1 MSSSLSQRQNAINNI
16 KPVTM
21 KKFIYSLLSIL
32 MLSMVS
38 CKDPQPAPEV
48 QDPKPEITITK
59 GEVTE
64 SQIEFFLSAKDADE
78 VVYYFVET
86 TEEVPV
92 VKIET
97 LFEIGEVFAASEEPV
112 SYVMEDLK
120 PESEYTVY
128 AAASK
133 EGKYFSE
140 MQTLAITTAE
150 KPGILQLVS
159 KSKKGFTYSINVE
172 PGQQYIHTYLE
183 GWFFEYYLASSM
195 DQEGDEFDLNTFV
208 WNLLADNGIL
218 AESSQEVEW
227 YTGKEH
233 PVRGDVAYIVPG
245 TRYYVLAA
253 LWNEDL
259 GGWTEAPVVKVLDL
273 DEPGKS
279 DKTVNCTVDG
289 ISPYHV
295 SIRME
300 MDGEQVSFMM
310 WDFFEKSQYKA
321 FVAENGVEG
330 IMAYVAEY
338 SLGKGQAKTNTYT
351 DTWTVDPGTSYI
363 LCLYGV
369 DHNGDEFY
377 TELDVAVPMPDAKLY
392 LSMKPYEREM
402 EGYNTYNTLK
412 VEATYADFV
421 NLDYASSAFVLTG
434 GPVEKA
440 TFDAM
445 VEAAGLSG
453 SLEELEAQGEML
465 YALGVANLGL
475 NPVSVD
481 DEILTALNNRG
492 FFNKIYTDLTPDTE
506 YIYMVMAHYDDQ
518 MMCRLVTEKTDPA
531 PVDVTESEAYKAFLG
546 EWNAIGQN
554 TNTWSNSDR
563 ITFNL
568 SIERLTGNRSYKVYG
583 WSTSTLGDEFPFEAG
598 FDEATGKMTIA
609 TPQCLGEVVID
620 GKTYEVRFVGKAYN
634 PYDPDNFMVLSDYEG
649 LAYKV
654 TMNNPYLSF
663 ISEFFQYGG
672 EWKEFK
678 SLSYVFYDKEEGAYY
693 RAEPYDI
700 VNFQVSRA
708 N

>member
-1 MSSSLSQRQNAINNI
+1 
-16 KPVTM
+16 
-21 KKFIYSLLSIL
+21 
-32 MLSMVS
+32 MLGMVS
-38 CKDPQPAPEV
+38 CNEPQPVPEV
-48 QDPKPEITITK
+48 QDPKPEITITE
-59 GEVTE
+59 GTVTE
-64 SQIEFFLSAKDADE
+64 NQIEFFLSAKDADE
-78 VVYYFVET
+78 VAYYFVET
-86 TEEVPV
+86 TDEVPV
-92 VKIET
+92 LNIEN
-97 LFEIGEVFAASEEPV
+97 LFKIGEVFAASEEPV

-140 MQTLAITTAE
+140 VQKLTVMTAE

-183 GWFFEYYLASSM
+183 GWYFEYYLASSR
-195 DQEGDEFDLNTFV
+195 DQEGDEFDESVFV
-208 WNLLADNGIL
+208 WNLLADHGIL
-218 AESSQEVEW
+218 SESSQEFEW

-233 PVRGDVAYIVPG
+233 PVRGDVAYMVPG
-245 TRYYVLAA
+245 THYYVLAA
-253 LWNEDL
+253 LWDEDL
-259 GGWTEAPVVKVLDL
+259 GGWTEAPVVGVVKL

-351 DTWTVDPGTSYI
+351 DTWTVDPGTSYM

-377 TELDVAVPMPDAKLY
+377 TELEVDVPMPDAKIH
-392 LSMKPYEREM
+392 LSMEPYEREL
-402 EGYNTYNTLK
+402 EGYNTYNTFK
-412 VEATYADFV
+412 VYAEYADFV
-421 NLDYASSAFVLTG
+421 GLDYESSAFFLAG
-434 GPVEKA
+434 GPIEKA
-440 TFDAM
+440 YFNT
-445 VEAAGLSG
+445 VLEGAGLSG
-453 SLEELEAQGEML
+453 TLEELEAQGEML
-465 YALGVANLGL
+465 YALGVANFGL

-481 DEILTALNNRG
+481 TEILAELNERG
-492 FFNKIYTDLTPDTE
+492 FFNKIYTGLNPDTE
-506 YIYMVMAHYDDQ
+506 YIYMVMAHYDGE
-518 MMCRLVTEKTDPA
+518 MMCRLVSAKTDPA

-546 EWNAIGQN
+546 NWDVTGMDTINWDNKDQK
-554 TNTWSNSDR
+554 
-563 ITFNL
+563 TFHL
-568 SIERLTGNRSYKVYG
+568 TIDRLTSNRSYKIYG

-598 FDEATGKMTIA
+598 FDEASGKMTIS
-609 TPQCLGEVVID
+609 TPQTLGEVEIE
-620 GKTYEVRFVGKAYN
+620 GKIYEVRFVGKARN
-634 PYDPDNFMVLSDYEG
+634 KYDPDNFMILYDYEG

-654 TMNNPYLSF
+654 TMNEPYLHF
-663 ISEFFQYGG
+663 NSEFFQYAG
-672 EWKEFK
+672 EWVDFK
-678 SLSYVFYDKEEGAYY
+678 SLSYVFYDKETKEYY
-693 RAEPYDI
+693 KAEPYDLTQ
-700 VNFQVSRA
+700 FQVKRVD
-708 N
+708 

>member
-1 MSSSLSQRQNAINNI
+1 
-16 KPVTM
+16 M
-21 KKFIYSLLSIL
+21 KKLIYTLLSIL
-32 MLSMVS
+32 MLGMVS
-38 CKDPQPAPEV
+38 CNEVKPPVPEV

-59 GEVTE
+59 GEVTQT
-64 SQIEFFLSAKDADE
+64 QIEFFLSAKDADE
-78 VVYYFVET
+78 VAYYFVET
-86 TEEVPV
+86 TDEVPIV
-92 VKIET
+92 TIEN

-140 MQTLAITTAE
+140 VQKLTVMTAE
-150 KPGILQLVS
+150 KPGLLQFVS
-159 KSKKGFTYSINVE
+159 KSKKGFAYKINAE
-172 PGQQYIHTYLE
+172 DGQQYLHTYLE
-183 GWFFEYYLASSM
+183 GWYFEYLFKAS
-195 DQEGDEFDLNTFV
+195 QYEEGEEFDQDVFV
-208 WNLLADNGIL
+208 WNLLADHGIL
-218 AESSQEVEW
+218 GESAQEVEW
-227 YTGKEH
+227 YTGKEN
-233 PVRGDVAYIVPG
+233 PTRGDVAYIVPG
-245 TRYYVLAA
+245 TRYYVIAA

-259 GGWTEAPVVKVLDL
+259 NDWTEAPEVIGFDL
-273 DEPGKS
+273 EKPGKS
-279 DKTVNCTVDG
+279 DKTVNCSVDG

-351 DTWTVDPGTSYI
+351 DTWTVDPGTSYM

-377 TELDVAVPMPDAKLY
+377 TELEVNVPMPDAKLY

-402 EGYNTYNTLK
+402 EGYNTYNTFK

-421 NLDYASSAFVLTG
+421 NLDYASSAFILAG

-506 YIYMVMAHYDDQ
+506 YVYMIMAHYDDQ
-518 MMCRLVTEKTDPA
+518 MMCRLVTAKTDPA

-546 EWNAIGQN
+546 KWDATGQN
-554 TNTWSNSDR
+554 TSTWSNSDR

-568 SIERLTGNRSYKVYG
+568 SIERLTSNRSYKVYG
-583 WSTSTLGDEFPFEAG
+583 WSTSTLGDEFPFEAS
-598 FDEATGKMTIA
+598 FDEASGKMTIS
-609 TPQCLGEVVID
+609 TPQCLGEVEID

-634 PYDPDNFMVLSDYEG
+634 RYDPDNFMVLSDYEG

-654 TMNNPYLSF
+654 TLNDTYLHF
-663 ISEFFQYGG
+663 NSEFFQYGG

-678 SLSYVFYDKEEGAYY
+678 SLSYVFYDKEAKEYY
-693 RAEPYDI
+693 KAEPYDI
-700 VNFQVSRA
+700 VNYQVKRV

>member
-1 MSSSLSQRQNAINNI
+1 MSKI
-16 KPVTM
+16 KRKIM
-21 KKFIYSLLSIL
+21 KKFIYALLSIL
-32 MLSMVS
+32 MLGMVS
-38 CKDPQPAPEV
+38 CKDPQPVPEV
-48 QDPKPEITITK
+48 QEPKPEITITE
-59 GEVTE
+59 GTVTE
-64 SQIEFFLSAKDADE
+64 NQIEFLLSAKDADE
-78 VVYYFVET
+78 VAYYFVET
-86 TEEVPV
+86 TEEAPI
-92 VKIET
+92 VKIEN
-97 LFEIGEVFAASEEPV
+97 LFKDGEVFAASEEPV
-112 SYVMEDLK
+112 SYVMEGLK

-140 MQTLAITTAE
+140 VQKLAIMTAE
-150 KPGILQLVS
+150 KPGLLQLVS
-159 KSKKGFTYSINVE
+159 KSKKGFTYKINVE
-172 PGQQYIHTYLE
+172 EGQQYIHTFLE

-195 DQEGDEFDLNTFV
+195 DQEGEEFDINTFV

-218 AESSQEVEW
+218 AESAQEVEW

-259 GGWTEAPVVKVLDL
+259 GGWVEAPEVKMLDL

-310 WDFFEKSQYKA
+310 WDFFEKSQYKG
-321 FVAENGVEG
+321 FVAEHGVEG

-351 DTWTVDPGTSYI
+351 DTWTVDPGTSYM

-377 TELDVAVPMPDAKLY
+377 TELDVTIPMPDAKLY

-412 VEATYADFV
+412 IEATYADFV
-421 NLDYASSAFVLTG
+421 NLDYATSAFFLPG
-434 GPVEKA
+434 GPVEKTA
-440 TFDAM
+440 FDAM

-465 YALGVANLGL
+465 YALAVANMGL

-481 DEILTALNNRG
+481 EEVLAALNDRD
-492 FFNKIYTDLTPDTE
+492 FFNKIYTGLNPDTE

-518 MMCRLVTEKTDPA
+518 MMCRLVTAKTDPA
-531 PVDVTESEAYKAFLG
+531 PVDVTESEAYKSFLG
-546 EWNAIGQN
+546 NWDITGQN
-554 TNTWSNSDR
+554 TSTWSNSDR

-568 SIERLTGNRSYKVYG
+568 SFERLTGNRSYKVYG
-583 WSTSTLGDEFPFEAG
+583 WSTSSLGDEFPFEAG
-598 FDEATGKMTIA
+598 FDEASGKMTIS
-609 TPQCLGEVVID
+609 TPQSLGEVVID

-634 PYDPDNFMVLSDYEG
+634 PYDPDNFMVLTDYEG

-654 TMNNPYLSF
+654 TMNEPYLHF
-663 ISEFFQYGG
+663 NSEFFQYGG

-678 SLSYVFYDKEEGAYY
+678 SLSYVFYDKEAKEYY
-693 RAEPYDI
+693 KAEPYDI
-700 VNFQVSRA
+700 VNFQVVRV